1 MCGLV
6 LAGCGKKPGTQM
18 FTYVKKDDAT
28 IEITGFTDAAK
39 EQSSFIIP
47 TEIDGIKVT
56 SVARESFRD
65 CANIKE
71 ISIAEGVETIG
82 ENAFLGCYNLETIN
96 FPSTI
101 ESVGTNV
108 VKNTIWE
115 KNEYEQYGAVIINNI
130 LSSVQ
135 NVQSEY
141 KLPDGIK
148 KIASGVFYGNT
159 QLTKIDMGSSL
170 EEIGTYA
177 FAGCTGIT
185 ELRIPSSVKNIG
197 YGAFS
202 QCTNLTVSVPDTVGQ
217 VGQEAFYKVKFVEY
231 KGKLGGAYWGA
242 AAGGTEKQ

>member
-1 MCGLV
+1 MYTFISKVGRKVCVMFKRNMSTAVLCCLVMMCGLV

-159 QLTKIDMGSSL
+159 QLTKIDMG
-170 EEIGTYA
+170 
-177 FAGCTGIT
+177 
-185 ELRIPSSVKNIG
+185 
-197 YGAFS
+197 
-202 QCTNLTVSVPDTVGQ
+202 
-217 VGQEAFYKVKFVEY
+217 
-231 KGKLGGAYWGA
+231 
-242 AAGGTEKQ
+242 

>member
-1 MCGLV
+1 MLPCNDVWACFGRLWKK
-6 LAGCGKKPGTQM
+6 AGNTDVYIC
-18 FTYVKKDDAT
+18 KKDDAT

-135 NVQSEY
+135 NVPSEY

-148 KIASGVFYGNT
+148 KIASGVFMA
-159 QLTKIDMGSSL
+159 IHSL
-170 EEIGTYA
+170 QRLIWA
-177 FAGCTGIT
+177 HH
-185 ELRIPSSVKNIG
+185 LK
-197 YGAFS
+197 
-202 QCTNLTVSVPDTVGQ
+202 
-217 VGQEAFYKVKFVEY
+217 K
-231 KGKLGGAYWGA
+231 
-242 AAGGTEKQ
+242 